1 MIMKYS
7 SKSGFKI
14 VQILIEIVELEEHS
28 KVKLMRSMLVRY
40 YLKLEITW
48 LRYYLKHQNKTIKV
62 FSYQIWVKEDFSGQ
76 GRSIN

>member
-28 KVKLMRSMLVRY
+28 KVKLMR
-40 YLKLEITW
+40 
-48 LRYYLKHQNKTIKV
+48 
-62 FSYQIWVKEDFSGQ
+62 
-76 GRSIN
+76 